1 MTIYGQGFLLTVNY
15 VSVIIKVLTVHTKGR
30 ECMLVQTIF
39 GMGKTKKLGNY
50 VNALQALCEQYDIET
65 DRIAIIEATEE
76 YYLFLVKQEDCYDVV
91 KVETV
96 DTNIDY
102 YTKACKVSSFNHIS
116 YQM

>member
-1 MTIYGQGFLLTVNY
+1 
-15 VSVIIKVLTVHTKGR
+15 
-30 ECMLVQTIF
+30 MLVQTIF
-39 GMGKTKKLGNY
+39 GMDETKKLGNY

-102 YTKACKVSSFNHIS
+102 YTKAYKVSSFNHTS
-116 YQM
+116 YQCKNSRNGSFFMILSIQVNDPLMVLLWRHLILR